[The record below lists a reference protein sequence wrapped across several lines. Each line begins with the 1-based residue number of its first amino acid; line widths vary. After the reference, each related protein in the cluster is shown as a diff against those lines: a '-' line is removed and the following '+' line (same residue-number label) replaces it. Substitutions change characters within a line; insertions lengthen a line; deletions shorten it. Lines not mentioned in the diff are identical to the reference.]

1 MYRGREQTGKLLNN
15 EPIHLTSMHPRLMV
29 TTLVLLVVCAGTLA
43 SAAGNGT
50 FTLSNA
56 NASPGE
62 NGVTTLSLNASWE
75 PPASDIWLNV
85 QYDPAVIQYEST
97 RFLVGGMVSA
107 TRTRAGNVLIQLV
120 EPISGFR
127 TGPIAE
133 LTFSGLRNGSSPLG
147 IELDHVRNYP
157 VGRPVEITGSAMV
170 VGGRFDVTPPTA
182 ETPTPT
188 TLQPTVTPTPTPTT
202 FPSTIA
208 RTPKPSTTIL
218 YGDDYT
224 GVVSPTKTVAP
235 TGAGNQTIAVI
246 LENNPNFSMF
256 LNATLIA
263 GMTGNLDGPGPLTA
277 FIPTNAAFDALPPG
291 ALDGLLK
298 NRAALVRLLNYHLA
312 SGTLTVADVT
322 TQASVKTLNGE
333 PLLVNIRSGGA
344 VGIDGANLTLL
355 DIPASNGM
363 VHIVDNVMIPPGLM
377 PATTSTT
384 LAIPSTTEPEGTS
397 VLVTRAG
404 PSGALVIMEV
414 LAVMALLC
422 LRRRR

>member
-1 MYRGREQTGKLLNN
+1 M
-15 EPIHLTSMHPRLMV
+15 IAA
-29 TTLVLLVVCAGTLA
+29 LVLLVVCGGTLA

-50 FTLSNA
+50 FTLSNV

-97 RFLVGGMVSA
+97 RFLVSGTVSA
-107 TRTRAGNVLIQLV
+107 TRTKAGNILIQLV
-120 EPISGFR
+120 EPIDGYR

-157 VGRPVEITGSAMV
+157 VSRPVEIMGSAMV
-170 VGGRFDVTPPTA
+170 VDGRFDVPAPVA

-188 TLQPTVTPTPTPTT
+188 TLQPTATPTPTTTT

-208 RTPKPSTTIL
+208 RTPKPTITIL

-224 GVVSPTKTVAP
+224 GVISPIKTIAP

-246 LENNPNFSMF
+246 LENNQNFSMF
-256 LNATLIA
+256 LNATLVA
-263 GMTGNLDGPGPLTA
+263 GMTETLDGPGPLTA
-277 FIPTNAAFDALPPG
+277 FIPTNSAFDALPPG
-291 ALDGLLK
+291 TLDDLIK
-298 NRAALVRLLNYHLA
+298 NRTALVRLLNYHLA
-312 SGTLTVADVT
+312 PETLTTANVT

-333 PLLVNIRSGGA
+333 PLLVNIRPGGA

-355 DIPASNGM
+355 DIPTSNGM
-363 VHIVDNVMIPPGLM
+363 VHIVDSVMIPPGLI
-377 PATTSTT
+377 PVTTSTT
-384 LAIPSTTEPEGTS
+384 IAIPSTTKPEGTS

-404 PSGALVIMEV
+404 PSGALVTMEV
-414 LAVMALLC
+414 LAVIGLLG